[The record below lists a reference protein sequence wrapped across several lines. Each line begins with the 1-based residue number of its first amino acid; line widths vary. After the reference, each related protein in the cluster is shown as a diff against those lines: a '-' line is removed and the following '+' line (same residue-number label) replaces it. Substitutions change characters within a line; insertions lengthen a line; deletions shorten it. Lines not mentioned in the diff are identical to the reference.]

1 MTYMDL
7 QQNIDSIKRRI
18 ANAAASAG
26 RKPEDIRLI
35 AVSKTVDAAVVRQ
48 AYELGLDTFG
58 ENRPQEIRDKSAVIP
73 EAKWHMIGRLQTNKL
88 KYVVGKT
95 ELIHSVD
102 TMTLMQDINEFA
114 KKLEIVQDI
123 LIQINISGE
132 ESKAGI
138 RPEDFENMLECA
150 VKLNNIRVLGIM
162 TIGSKYASEYE
173 LEKMFEN
180 CRKIFVDNSVKKY
193 DNIDIRHLSMGMSG
207 DFETAIKHGSTM
219 VRIGS
224 AIFGERKYV

>member
-18 ANAAASAG
+18 ADAAASAG
-26 RKPEDIRLI
+26 RKAEDIRLI
-35 AVSKTVDAAVVRQ
+35 AVSKTVDAGIVRQ

-102 TMTLMQDINEFA
+102 TKTLMQDINEFA
-114 KKLEIVQDI
+114 KKLEIVQNI

-132 ESKAGI
+132 KSKAGI
-138 RPEDFENMLECA
+138 RPECFEMMLENA
-150 VKLNNIRVLGIM
+150 VKLDNIRVLGIM

-180 CRKIFVDNSVKKY
+180 CRKIFVDNSAKKY

-207 DFETAIKHGSTM
+207 DFEAAIKHGSTM

>member
-35 AVSKTVDAAVVRQ
+35 AVSKTVDAAIVRQ

-102 TMTLMQDINEFA
+102 TKTLMQDINEFA

>member
-1 MTYMDL
+1 
-7 QQNIDSIKRRI
+7 
-18 ANAAASAG
+18 
-26 RKPEDIRLI
+26 
-35 AVSKTVDAAVVRQ
+35 
-48 AYELGLDTFG
+48 
-58 ENRPQEIRDKSAVIP
+58 
-73 EAKWHMIGRLQTNKL
+73 
-88 KYVVGKT
+88 
-95 ELIHSVD
+95 
-102 TMTLMQDINEFA
+102 
-114 KKLEIVQDI
+114 
-123 LIQINISGE
+123 
-132 ESKAGI
+132 
-138 RPEDFENMLECA
+138 MLECA

>member
-18 ANAAASAG
+18 ADAAASAG

-35 AVSKTVDAAVVRQ
+35 AVSKTVDAGIVRQ

-102 TMTLMQDINEFA
+102 TKTLMQDINEFA
-114 KKLEIVQDI
+114 KKLEIVQNI

-132 ESKAGI
+132 KSKAGI
-138 RPEDFENMLECA
+138 RPECFEMMLENA
-150 VKLNNIRVLGIM
+150 VKLDNIRVLGIM

-180 CRKIFVDNSVKKY
+180 CRKIFVDNSAKKY

-207 DFETAIKHGSTM
+207 DFEAAIKHGSTM

>member
-1 MTYMDL
+1 MIHMDL
-7 QQNIDSIKRRI
+7 QQNIEAVKQRI
-18 ANAAASAG
+18 AAAAESAG
-26 RKPEDIRLI
+26 RSAEDIRLI
-35 AVSKTVDAAVVRQ
+35 AVSKTVSADVVRR
-48 AYELGLDTFG
+48 AYDFGLDTFG
-58 ENRPQEIRDKSAVIP
+58 ENRPQEIRDKSLIIP

-102 TMTLMQDINEFA
+102 TPELMRSINDFA
-114 KKLEIVQDI
+114 EKLNIVQDI

-138 RPEDFENMLECA
+138 PPADFEQMLENA
-150 VKLNNIRVLGIM
+150 AKLGNIRVLGIM
-162 TIGSKYASEYE
+162 TIGSKYASQYE
-173 LEKMFEN
+173 LEKMFDN
-180 CRKIFVDNSVKKY
+180 CRKIFVDNSAKKY
-193 DNIDIRHLSMGMSG
+193 DNIDMRYLSMGMSG
-207 DFETAIKHGSTM
+207 DFETAIKFGSNT

>member
-1 MTYMDL
+1 MDL

-18 ANAAASAG
+18 ADAAASAG
-26 RKPEDIRLI
+26 RKAEDIRLI
-35 AVSKTVDAAVVRQ
+35 AVSKTVDAGIVRQ

-102 TMTLMQDINEFA
+102 TKTLMQDINEFA
-114 KKLEIVQDI
+114 KKLEIVQNI

-132 ESKAGI
+132 KSKAGI
-138 RPEDFENMLECA
+138 RPECFEMMLENA
-150 VKLNNIRVLGIM
+150 VKLDNIRVLGIM

-180 CRKIFVDNSVKKY
+180 CRKIFVDNSAKKY

-207 DFETAIKHGSTM
+207 DFEAAIKHGSTM